1 MANIGQVEC
10 ATELKNTGL
19 SKCSVDTGFVIGHIL
34 VPRDTE
40 FDTKALAQDVANWQT
55 GIQAAVGSRF
65 FPLAPSIIQEPT
77 PNEAVYQE
85 LSQGKQKF
93 LYTKVG
99 KDLFKL
105 DSELMTPLFL
115 QNIESMNN
123 GIWAVYE
130 YTSTGHILGKS
141 IDGIKFLPRYATVHI
156 EQQDKGTP
164 EAAADLPY
172 TVQLVNDKD
181 RTDFVAWIEPDFNPA
196 TDLEGLMDVDIAVT
210 GTPTSSEIVVKL
222 TTALNNIPVDGF
234 VVDDFLILK
243 DNGDTQDPD
252 SLVEDP
258 DGTYTITATSQADG
272 TISLQ
277 IPSAMTTEGYESSG
291 AVEFDVT

>member
-1 MANIGQVEC
+1 
-10 ATELKNTGL
+10 
-19 SKCSVDTGFVIGHIL
+19 
-34 VPRDTE
+34 
-40 FDTKALAQDVANWQT
+40 
-55 GIQAAVGSRF
+55 
-65 FPLAPSIIQEPT
+65 
-77 PNEAVYQE
+77 
-85 LSQGKQKF
+85 
-93 LYTKVG
+93 
-99 KDLFKL
+99 
-105 DSELMTPLFL
+105 
-115 QNIESMNN
+115 MNN

-210 GTPTSSEIVVKL
+210 GTPSATAIVAVL
-222 TTALNNIPVDGF
+222 TTTLNNIAVDGF
-234 VVDDFLILK
+234 VVGDFLILL
-243 DNGDTQDPD
+243 DNGTEQAPN
-252 SLVEDP
+252 SVTEEP
-258 DGTYTITATSQADG
+258 AGTYTFDCTGQDDG
-272 TISLQ
+272 SISLQ

-291 AVEFDVT
+291 AVEFDIT